1 MDPMAGGGYPLALSE
16 QEVRHVARLA
26 RLRLDAREVEGLAR
40 DLNRVLEYMRQLNEL
55 DTESVEPTWQVVP
68 QAAPLRADALAPSLP
83 VDAAVANAPEVV
95 DGMFVVPR
103 IIEGDADA

>member
-68 QAAPLRADALAPSLP
+68 QAAPLRADVLAPSLP
-83 VDAAVANAPEVV
+83 VDAALANAPEVV
-95 DGMFVVPR
+95 EGMFAVPR